1 MMEERLQE
9 AIAQHGQK
17 VDWQK
22 GEVISPTNLMIKGSK
37 NNPETSSTEANV
49 NVSE

>member
-9 AIAQHGQK
+9 AISQHGQK

-22 GEVISPTNLMIKGSK
+22 GEVISPNKLMIKRDT
-37 NNPETSSTEANV
+37 PTSSGESDAA
-49 NVSE
+49 